1 MALKKYNERLIEL
14 YVGSSEQKKKIQDD
28 AKANGSTTSKYI
40 LSIIN
45 EAGQE
50 KKPAAINPTEVQ
62 DLKEE
67 NSHLAEELRDSERR
81 VASLEAEL
89 RRMRNKEHIEP
100 HGRAA
105 YDPALLQALV
115 DGPIHDHQL
124 LDALGIDLQDYEA
137 IRAVSAQLQSLEVT
151 GLIKKVSRG
160 WVWQK

>member
-28 AKANGSTTSKYI
+28 ARANGSTTSKYI

-105 YDPALLQALV
+105 YDPKLLQALV

-151 GLIKKVSRG
+151 GLIKKISRG